1 MSNESIDN
9 QEDFEQAPLELDVSL
24 TGGDLSAIQV
34 HYLDKLKRQAD
45 LYARYREASDVEKW
59 IIEALSKATYSA
71 YRDCLNNGMEDHAKQ
86 LIAGIDPSE

>member
-1 MSNESIDN
+1 MSNEGINS
-9 QEDFEQAPLELDVSL
+9 QEDFEQVPLELDVSF
-24 TGGDLSAIQV
+24 TGEGLSAIQV

>member
-1 MSNESIDN
+1 MGDKRAN
-9 QEDFEQAPLELDVSL
+9 QEAEFEQSPMELDVSL
-24 TGGDLSAIQV
+24 ANEGLSAIQV

-45 LYARYREASDVEKW
+45 LYATYREASDVEKW

-86 LIAGIDPSE
+86 LITGNDPSE

>member
-1 MSNESIDN
+1 MSNQGIDDP
-9 QEDFEQAPLELDVSL
+9 EEFAQAPLELDLSF
-24 TGGDLSAIQV
+24 TDLGQSANQV

-59 IIEALSKATYSA
+59 IVEALSKATYSA

-86 LIAGIDPSE
+86 LIAENEPSE